1 MTEVVFIEGV
11 RYCKEIVVNRYN
23 QDGVNEPYTI
33 YEPVSIKSPIEVEKN
48 SEK

>member
-1 MTEVVFIEGV
+1 MTNVVFIEGV
-11 RYCKEIVVNRYN
+11 GYCKEIVVNRYN

-33 YEPVSIKSPIEVEKN
+33 YEPVTMNSPIEVEEN